1 MPRVDEPGM
10 SKIRVMNR
18 NSVVSDVVS
27 QLLNYLV
34 SERIGPGQ
42 KLPSERA
49 LSEHLGLGRSSVR
62 EAVKSLHLLGLLDVR
77 QGDGT
82 YLRGTESAVLPQILE
97 WGLVLS
103 QPRTQD
109 LIEARYELEVFVA
122 RRAAERITP
131 EGAPRLDA
139 CLARMAKAES
149 RGDISECIEADIDFH
164 LQLAELAGNAVIT
177 DMLRGIRVL
186 LHVWMTKLA
195 MAEGMTAYTANH
207 TELANAVK
215 SGNAGEA
222 ERVMRHHISSGG
234 ERLLSMLPSVAG
246 SAAS

>member
-1 MPRVDEPGM
+1 M

-27 QLLNYLV
+27 ELLNYLV
-34 SERIGPGQ
+34 SNRIGPGD

-97 WGLVLS
+97 WGLILS
-103 QPRTQD
+103 KPRTQD
-109 LIEARYELEVFVA
+109 LIEARHQLEVFVA

-131 EGAPRLDA
+131 EGAAQLDA
-139 CLARMAKAES
+139 CLERMAAAEA
-149 RGDISECIEADIDFH
+149 RGSIPDCIETDIDFH
-164 LQLAELAGNAVIT
+164 LRLAGLAGNAVIA

-195 MAEGMTAYTANH
+195 LAEGMTAYSQQH
-207 TELANAVK
+207 GLLADAIK
-215 SGNAGEA
+215 AGDPDEA
-222 ERVMRHHISSGG
+222 ERLMDIHISSGG
-234 ERLLSMLPSVAG
+234 ERLLRVLPTGDEAAG
-246 SAAS
+246 SA